1 MLAAEAPTADSAD
14 RAARRRQR
22 RRRALVMT
30 AVAAAAETAAL
41 VARGQRPGRDVLVR
55 CREGH
60 LFTTIWIPVASL
72 KSLRLGLW
80 RFQRC
85 PVGRHWSL
93 VTPVKMSGLSEE
105 ERDSAREIRD
115 LPIP

>member
-1 MLAAEAPTADSAD
+1 MVAAEAPASDSVD
-14 RAARRRQR
+14 RAARRRRR
-22 RRRALVMT
+22 RRRALAFAGVT
-30 AVAAAAETAAL
+30 AAAETAAL
-41 VARGQRPGRDVLVR
+41 VMRGQRPGRDVIVR

-60 LFTTIWIPVASL
+60 LFTTIWIPVASV

-85 PVGRHWSL
+85 PVGGHWSF
-93 VTPVKMSGLSEE
+93 VTPVKMSELSDE
-105 ERDSAREIRD
+105 ERAAALEVRD

>member
-1 MLAAEAPTADSAD
+1 
-14 RAARRRQR
+14 
-22 RRRALVMT
+22 MT
-30 AVAAAAETAAL
+30 GVAAAAETAAL
-41 VARGQRPGRDVLVR
+41 LTRGQRPWRDVIVR

-85 PVGRHWSL
+85 PAGRHWSL
-93 VTPVKMSGLSEE
+93 VTPVKTSELSDDELA
-105 ERDSAREIRD
+105 SAREIRD